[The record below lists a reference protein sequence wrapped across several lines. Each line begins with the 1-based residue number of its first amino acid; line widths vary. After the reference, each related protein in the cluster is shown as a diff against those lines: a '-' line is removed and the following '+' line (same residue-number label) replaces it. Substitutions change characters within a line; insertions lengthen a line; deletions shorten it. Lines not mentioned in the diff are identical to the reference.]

1 MCCSLLLLCRRVA
14 CCRAAAASTVCWH
27 PSCLPHPPPCLP
39 TLSHTA
45 PHCSSRSG
53 RGRCWPASIAAAS
66 WGRRRS
72 CAGAGPGGRT
82 GDGGG
87 GGVGC
92 GGDVDRDRDAG
103 RCMPSA
109 PPACLS
115 LCTTRHCIAS
125 TPPPHIHT
133 AACIPSPTTTPTCS
147 SIGTLS
153 TGAGAVGSGVGV
165 GVSLFEDIPSCHPS
179 LPPDPSCMLRRRRCC
194 VGCCCSVI
202 EYLHTYFQPGHVE
215 PGHSLAIQG
224 GSQGARLTHSHER
237 QFTYCLQSLT
247 LWREISHEV
256 RCGAAVRLRGCV
268 ATWLGV
274 GKESGGRDAG
284 RRFVGGRAATARPV
298 QKPTGCTSPTR
309 PPPPPPPTYPH
320 THTHSHAAPHNT
332 LTPPPP
338 ALAHLPRCSSS
349 GSLPTPTCSARA
361 TATR

>member
-202 EYLHTYFQPGHVE
+202 EYLHTYFQPGHAE

-256 RCGAAVRLRGCV
+256 RCGCAAAWLRGYV
-268 ATWLGV
+268 A
-274 GKESGGRDAG
+274 GGGEGEWWEGCRQEVCG
-284 RRFVGGRAATARPV
+284 W
-298 QKPTGCTSPTR
+298 TGCDCSAGSETDWLHLTHTAS
-309 PPPPPPPTYPH
+309 PPPPPTYP
-320 THTHSHAAPHNT
+320 HTHSHAAPHNT